1 MVPVTMTSM
10 NMPPTLAEV
19 RAIVPPPTDD
29 TDEVEVEELL
39 WGPISPAVAWE
50 AGSGFPASSILLKPS
65 IDPELR
71 AQVLAEV
78 PPDVIPTR
86 DDTVDSL
93 VARLSASSFLEDSH
107 VQMSGCLKRRV
118 RLNATSYSQP
128 RRRSWS
134 VQAAAPRAAKKP
146 PRQAT
151 HFEAPPGSEKPA
163 AQLVQELAPP
173 LE

>member
-1 MVPVTMTSM
+1 MVPVPLTMTSM

-78 PPDVIPTR
+78 PPDVIPTC

-118 RLNATSYSQP
+118 RLNAMLLLQVCERGDFVTRLQESSLPSIQPNWQHQYTSLP
-128 RRRSWS
+128 
-134 VQAAAPRAAKKP
+134 
-146 PRQAT
+146 
-151 HFEAPPGSEKPA
+151 
-163 AQLVQELAPP
+163 
-173 LE
+173 